1 MNKELNGV
9 ENPVKICHIST
20 DLDIGGAEMM
30 LMRLVDQQIA
40 DNKQLV
46 VISLLGLGKVG
57 AQLRQLGVTVYTIDM
72 QGKLAFPLA
81 LWRLVRLLQK
91 VKPDIV
97 QTWMYHAD
105 LLGGIAAY
113 WCGIRPII
121 WGIHCTKLPLGRPL
135 TRLVMQASAW
145 LSGKIPAKIVC
156 VADAAKH
163 NHIGYGYVADK
174 MQVIPNGF
182 TVPTLVKSS
191 VPSRPLLS
199 ALGVADDQFVV
210 GCVGRFHPDKGQDLL
225 IEAAALVIARQPH
238 LRFVLAGRGCD
249 ANNRALAEQI
259 SRYGLTEQV
268 VLLGERDDIP
278 ALLPEFDLFC
288 MPSRSEAFPVALGE
302 AMLAG
307 IPCVATRV
315 GDSEVLGGPD
325 TVFVD
330 ALDVS
335 ALANAI
341 LERSQLQSECLLSLG
356 MKGRQHVLDR
366 FSIQSV
372 SRQYEAIYQDLLSH

>member
-9 ENPVKICHIST
+9 ENPVTICHIST

-30 LMRLVDQQIA
+30 LLRLVDQQIA
-40 DNKQLV
+40 DNKQVV

-57 AQLRQLGVTVYTIDM
+57 EQLRQLGVTVYTIDM

-113 WCGIRPII
+113 WCGIRQII
-121 WGIHCTKLPLGRPL
+121 WGIHCTRLPLGRPL

-163 NHIGYGYVADK
+163 NHIGYGYVAAK

-199 ALGVADDQFVV
+199 ALGVAADQFVV

-249 ANNRALAEQI
+249 ANNLALTEQI

-268 VLLGERDDIP
+268 LLLGERDDIP

-341 LERSQLQSECLLSLG
+341 LERSQLQPEFLLSLG
-356 MKGRQHVLDR
+356 MKGRQRVLDR